1 YAGFKRERLGFWI
14 QSVRDLRRRR
24 FECLRLTAI
33 EGDEYEKRFRSRRVA
48 LVRLQVNE
56 HLPAF
61 TEDPRNARNQLLSV
75 VNQRIRGLCRR
86 SGALVLRGVVESFSH
101 IHALAA
107 QDDRADGD
115 TLVLLHQV
123 RNNEWRLIRSDAAG
137 LRIARKKLNN
147 VFARKQRKAGVIFDW
162 PPRQLAGRFATEF
175 HVHFV
180 AQILNSGAVF
190 ILHFADKIDECAL
203 GTSGASEHELAPEVP
218 SRSEEHTSELQSR
231 GHLVCRLLLE

>member
-1 YAGFKRERLGFWI
+1 MTKPGCNDPCPYGSGKKYKQCCLEAEQTEVAGDRSEAVPKAIQWLTTRHSQAVREALAEGFFGG
-14 QSVRDLRRRR
+14 L
-24 FECLRLTAI
+24 

-75 VNQRIRGLCRR
+75 INERIRRLCRR
-86 SGALVLRGVVESFSH
+86 SGALILAGVVKGFPH

-137 LRIARKKLNN
+137 L
-147 VFARKQRKAGVIFDW
+147 
-162 PPRQLAGRFATEF
+162 
-175 HVHFV
+175 
-180 AQILNSGAVF
+180 
-190 ILHFADKIDECAL
+190 
-203 GTSGASEHELAPEVP
+203 
-218 SRSEEHTSELQSR
+218 
-231 GHLVCRLLLE
+231 